1 MNALTVINY
10 LFVFFFTYDFMI
22 GVGLYMDSQFLRF
35 PYDAG
40 GNGEGDRFFHE
51 RSPCGAVVNQA
62 SVVGNH
68 QGPGV
73 KQIGGLHD
81 F

>member
-51 RSPCGAVVNQA
+51 RSLCGAVVNQA

-68 QGPGV
+68 QGPRV

>member
-40 GNGEGDRFFHE
+40 GNGEGDRF
-51 RSPCGAVVNQA
+51 P
-62 SVVGNH
+62 
-68 QGPGV
+68 
-73 KQIGGLHD
+73 
-81 F
+81 